1 MRKLLVAALVVCMGL
16 STGTASAERSGGTLN
31 FMAPY
36 GGDLFGLDPHKST
49 RYQDLLVAMNIHRS
63 LYKWDAEKNE
73 AVPELAESVRVSDDG
88 LVYTF
93 TLRPDIKFH
102 HGRQLTSD
110 DVIYSYNRIATMQ
123 PASPQLPKI
132 IPIQGVQAVVDGKA
146 DRIAGLKKI
155 DDLNFEMT
163 LADPVDIK
171 FYLWLP
177 GTDILPGDE
186 IERLGDAFSTNPV
199 GCGPFK
205 FVRWVKGSEIILE
218 KFADFYIQDRPFL
231 DKVVYKIMSEAAPR
245 DLAFKAREL
254 DANIVGSVNYPEYQ
268 ADPVISQNLIEVAE
282 MFTRVIGFNPDFK
295 PFSDKRVRQA
305 ISYAIPADLIID
317 KILKGKAFPAR
328 GYLPTTSPAFN
339 PEIKRYDLNIEK
351 AKQLMK
357 EAGYE
362 NGFVVEKA
370 IGTANESWGT
380 VIYEAAMPYL
390 RQIGVTIKIEQ
401 MEGAAMAE
409 RIRSGEYQMF
419 IWSLTSGPD
428 PLEALARW
436 KSVNPQAAGNHVK
449 YNNPEF
455 DRYLDLAAA
464 TRDNA
469 EKIALIQKAEAIFVE
484 DAPLWFFNYNK
495 AILAHHPWVHNLAAV
510 APEMMFQDL
519 THVWVD
525 ETSPRATVK

>member
-1 MRKLLVAALVVCMGL
+1 MRKLLVLTLVLAMVLPGATALA
-16 STGTASAERSGGTLN
+16 TRSGGTFN

-36 GGDLFGLDPHKST
+36 GGDLFGLDPHNST
-49 RYQDLLVAMNIHRS
+49 RYQDLLVSMNIHRS

-73 AVPELAESVRVSDDG
+73 PVPELAESVSASEDG

-93 TLRPDIKFH
+93 TLRPNIKFH
-102 HGRQLTSD
+102 HGRQVTAD
-110 DVIYSYNRIATMQ
+110 DVIYSYNRIAAMK
-123 PASPQLPKI
+123 PASPHLSKI
-132 IPIQGVQAVVDGKA
+132 TPIKGAQEVADGA
-146 DRIAGLKKI
+146 AESISGLKKI
-155 DDLNFEMT
+155 DDLSFEVT
-163 LADPVDIK
+163 LAHPVDLK

-186 IERLGDAFSTNPV
+186 IERLGAAFSTNPV

-205 FVRWVKGSEIILE
+205 FVEWVRGSEIVLE
-218 KFADFYIQDRPFL
+218 KFPDFYVEGRPYL

-245 DLAFKAREL
+245 DLAFKARDL
-254 DANIVGSVNYPEYQ
+254 DANIVGSVNYPEYMN
-268 ADPVISQNLIEVAE
+268 DPVISKNLIEVAE

-305 ISYAIPADLIID
+305 ISYAIPADLIIE
-317 KILKGKAFPAR
+317 KILKGKAYPAR
-328 GYLPTTSPAFN
+328 GYLPITSPAFD
-339 PEIKRYDLNIEK
+339 PAIQKYDFNIEK

-362 NGFVVEKA
+362 KGFVIDRA

-390 RQIGVTIKIEQ
+390 KQIGITIKIEQ

-409 RIRSGEYQMF
+409 RIRRGEYQTF
-419 IWSLTSGPD
+419 IWSLVSGPD
-428 PLEALARW
+428 PLEALDRW
-436 KSVNPQAAGNHVK
+436 RSTNPQPAGNHVK

-455 DRYLDLAAA
+455 DKFLDLASA
-464 TRDNA
+464 TRDQA
-469 EKIALIQKAEAIFVE
+469 EKIAYLQQAEAIFVE

-495 AILAHHPWVHNLAAV
+495 AVLAHHPWVHNLTAV

-519 THVWVD
+519 TNVWVD
-525 ETSPRATVK
+525 ETSPRANVR